1 MQALLDS
8 VNKRSAK
15 SLTSDIPKQS
25 LSGPLHRTSF
35 PLLLLLCRFI
45 KERKLHDVE
54 TFKPLLFRIIVLTI
68 SVSTLLLEQTDN
80 L

>member
-1 MQALLDS
+1 MQALFYS
-8 VNKRSAK
+8 VNRRSAK
-15 SLTSDIPKQS
+15 SLTGGIPKQS
-25 LSGPLHRTSF
+25 LSRPLHRTSF

-54 TFKPLLFRIIVLTI
+54 TLKPLLFRIIVLTI
-68 SVSTLLLEQTDN
+68 SVSILLLEQTDD